1 MTTTRNIDGGVNR
14 AIERYVASLNG
25 PDHRAAAEHLDNELE
40 RLTNA
45 ADEGAEPDYLMD
57 FLCDWASG
65 TGLLIRHVAPNPD
78 TWMHGMEEI
87 PVLEIAN
94 GETVWDALRRAYR
107 ENLARGV
114 PAPAPLADSP
124 SPSRGPQEQING

>member
-1 MTTTRNIDGGVNR
+1 MTQTRNIDGGVNR
-14 AIERYVASLNG
+14 AIERYVAALNG

-40 RLTNA
+40 RLTDA
-45 ADEGAEPDYLMD
+45 ADRGSVAVGRGDYLLD

-78 TWMHGMEEI
+78 TWMHSMEEI
-87 PVLEIAN
+87 PVLAIAN

-107 ENLARGV
+107 ENLTRS
-114 PAPAPLADSP
+114 PAKASVP
-124 SPSRGPQEQING
+124 SPSLETL

>member
-14 AIERYVASLNG
+14 AIERYVASIG
-25 PDHRAAAEHLDNELE
+25 GTDHRAAAEHLDNELE

-45 ADEGAEPDYLMD
+45 ADAAMGAPGRADYLLD

-78 TWMHGMEEI
+78 TWMHKMEEI
-87 PVLEIAN
+87 PVLEVAN
-94 GETVWDALRRAYR
+94 GETIWDALRRAYR
-107 ENLARGV
+107 ENLVRPRSTARRENNDEA
-114 PAPAPLADSP
+114 AP
-124 SPSRGPQEQING
+124 